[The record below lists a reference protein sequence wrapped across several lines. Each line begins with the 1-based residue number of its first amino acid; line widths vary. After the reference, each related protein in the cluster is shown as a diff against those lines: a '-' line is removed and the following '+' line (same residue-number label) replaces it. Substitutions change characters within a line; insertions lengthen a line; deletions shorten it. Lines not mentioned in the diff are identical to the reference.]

1 MNEKQKELINRI
13 SDELDIDL
21 SYEIENN
28 KPDNIDDF
36 MDMMQER
43 VNEIEVI
50 YYHNAMEYLTENDN
64 SLQLS
69 LGIAKDMGYEIEN
82 INSELLATL
91 LKQQNASEH
100 IYDYKDEVE
109 ELFYDDEAAE

>member
-1 MNEKQKELINRI
+1 MNEKQRELINRI
-13 SDELDIDL
+13 YDELDIDL
-21 SYEIENN
+21 AYEIENN

-36 MDMMQER
+36 MDMMQDR

-50 YYHNAMEYLTENDN
+50 YYTNAMDYLHENDN

-69 LGIAKDMGYEIEN
+69 LEIAKDMGYTIEN

-91 LKQQNASEH
+91 LKQQEASEK

-109 ELFYDDEAAE
+109 ELFYNEVE

>member
-13 SDELDIDL
+13 YDELDIDL

-28 KPDNIDDF
+28 MPDDIDAF
-36 MDMMQER
+36 MDIMQER

-50 YYHNAMEYLTENDN
+50 YYSNAMEYLTENDT
-64 SLQLS
+64 SLQYS
-69 LGIAKDMGYEIEN
+69 LEIAKNMGYTIEN

-91 LKQQNASEH
+91 LKQQEASEH
-100 IYDYKDEVE
+100 IYDYKDEIE
-109 ELFYDDEAAE
+109 KLFFNEVK